1 MKISQEINKV
11 LNNTLNDRVIKTCEI
26 IGTSGSTMG
35 FNFWGPSFNPNTS
48 PNGVIEMS
56 LF

>member
-1 MKISQEINKV
+1 V

-48 PNGVIEMS
+48 PDGLELS